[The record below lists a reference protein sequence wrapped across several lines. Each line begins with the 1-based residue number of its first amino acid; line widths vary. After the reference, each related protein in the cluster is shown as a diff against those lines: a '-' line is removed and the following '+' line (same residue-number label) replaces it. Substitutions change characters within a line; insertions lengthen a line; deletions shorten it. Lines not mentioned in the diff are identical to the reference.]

1 MNDLL
6 VAENLREKKT
16 SSVWIAP
23 DAYEQNFFDIDKS
36 LQGLVRRGAGTGGAL
51 IT

>member
-6 VAENLREKKT
+6 VAEDLREKKT

-23 DAYEQNFFDIDKS
+23 DAYGQNFFAIEES
-36 LQGLVRRGAGTGGAL
+36 LKGLVRRGAGTGGAL